1 MPCIPVSADSMDNYV
16 LVNSFQV
23 VLSMNQSE
31 VPLKPYINE
40 LPTPMLAIFT
50 EALSQIGVTSQVKV
64 KHLEYMLETIHTQ
77 IGAGEI
83 QTNHLFKVRTAVL
96 KLAQICTGNLSHRD
110 SLTCLYLPC
119 HEGTLVKSTTLL
131 VDDFKRFED
140 VFHLDFTSTSYR
152 IFALPPHSS
161 CGTTTMNMSE
171 NIVCQSLP
179 EKLRPK
185 PLTLFINEH
194 IVEGAKAVENTDLCN
209 KVVEMARFHQ
219 HIQLGL
225 LRYLEAE
232 HSDMKVEVNCFSTEI
247 GRILTSLEVKAIMYL
262 EARLFLTLDNP
273 PSFLG
278 TRKIQFILGKDT
290 SGSFFLYLDSMVASY
305 GPRKY

>member
-1 MPCIPVSADSMDNYV
+1 MAKIPNSLSFKKKLGMVINPSARDIYTNILSISQTGLADFKLFETYREEFICKKNDSRKTSIVVIMFECLKALYKHGDTGYDLLKNVPCIPVSADSMDNYV

-83 QTNHLFKVRTAVL
+83 QTNHLFKVKIAVL

-131 VDDFKRFED
+131 VDDSTRYEN
-140 VFHLDFTSTSYR
+140 VFDLDFTSTSYR
-152 IFALPPHSS
+152 ILH
-161 CGTTTMNMSE
+161 CHLIHLMTH
-171 NIVCQSLP
+171 
-179 EKLRPK
+179 
-185 PLTLFINEH
+185 PL
-194 IVEGAKAVENTDLCN
+194 
-209 KVVEMARFHQ
+209 
-219 HIQLGL
+219 
-225 LRYLEAE
+225 
-232 HSDMKVEVNCFSTEI
+232 
-247 GRILTSLEVKAIMYL
+247 
-262 EARLFLTLDNP
+262 
-273 PSFLG
+273 
-278 TRKIQFILGKDT
+278 
-290 SGSFFLYLDSMVASY
+290 
-305 GPRKY
+305 